1 MPRLPRSENDYESLF
16 RVRKTDVKRIIQISK
31 PDIFM
36 SHDWPVGV
44 YNYGDKETLLRKK
57 KFFRSSV
64 ENNTLGRPPNAK
76 LLNVLKT

>member
-1 MPRLPRSENDYESLF
+1 
-16 RVRKTDVKRIIQISK
+16 
-31 PDIFM
+31 M

-64 ENNTLGRPPNAK
+64 ENNTLGSPPNAK
-76 LLNVLKT
+76 LLNVLKP